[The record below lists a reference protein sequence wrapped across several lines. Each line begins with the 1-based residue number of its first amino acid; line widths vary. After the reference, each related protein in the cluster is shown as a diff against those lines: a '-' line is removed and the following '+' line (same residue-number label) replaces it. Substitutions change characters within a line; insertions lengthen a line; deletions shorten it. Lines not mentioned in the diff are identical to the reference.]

1 MFGYIDKRSKKIN
14 EYFQG
19 LKIIKYYSWE
29 PLVEDQI
36 HLIRQAETKNLYNF
50 NLNQGKVELFSQVA
64 PSIISIAV
72 FGLYIA
78 IGEKLTPAKAFTILT
93 LLNMI

>member
-1 MFGYIDKRSKKIN
+1 
-14 EYFQG
+14 
-19 LKIIKYYSWE
+19 
-29 PLVEDQI
+29 
-36 HLIRQAETKNLYNF
+36 
-50 NLNQGKVELFSQVA
+50 VELFSQVA